1 MWATRWISPASNF
14 GPAELA
20 LRLTAID
27 LLLRPMGPWGV
38 RPLILAIAGLALL
51 LPRVLRAP
59 ATWYALA
66 GLVTARVVADWPLP
80 DNHIYLLAYW
90 CLAVALALGAGAEGA
105 RILGLSS
112 RLLIGLA
119 FLMGVVWKGAL
130 SPDYLD
136 GRFFR
141 VTLLTDERF
150 TDATL
155 LLGGL
160 TGEQLDGN
168 REYLS
173 PLPEGAELLDPPPL
187 VEPRAFR
194 RLAAASTWGVLG
206 LEALVALAFLLPL
219 RGRAVTL
226 RHLLLLLFC
235 VVTYAFA
242 PVPGFGWLLLAIGL
256 AACGPG
262 QRHMRVA
269 YVTAWFLVLL
279 YAEVPWAGLLIG
291 WLGIE

>member
-1 MWATRWISPASNF
+1 MAS
-14 GPAELA
+14 
-20 LRLTAID
+20 T
-27 LLLRPMGPWGV
+27 
-38 RPLILAIAGLALL
+38 
-51 LPRVLRAP
+51 
-59 ATWYALA
+59 
-66 GLVTARVVADWPLP
+66 VTF
-80 DNHIYLLAYW
+80 
-90 CLAVALALGAGAEGA
+90 
-105 RILGLSS
+105 SS
-112 RLLIGLA
+112 R
-119 FLMGVVWKGAL
+119 
-130 SPDYLD
+130 
-136 GRFFR
+136 
-141 VTLLTDERF
+141 
-150 TDATL
+150 
-155 LLGGL
+155 
-160 TGEQLDGN
+160 
-168 REYLS
+168 
-173 PLPEGAELLDPPPL
+173 

-194 RLAAASTWGVLG
+194 WLAAASTWGMLG
-206 LEALVALAFLLPL
+206 VEALVALAFLLPL